1 MASSSKGPVYEHGWN
16 ASRCV
21 ERSLPVLMTVPL
33 IERNGAVDFEPTLP
47 GPRPPSHPN
56 PPGILEGMAQ
66 STLGVSTVC
75 PAEPLRTPAQES
87 FFLYHNKRPLGR
99 PPNRGLIS
107 CPRDSCLA
115 CGVECRAQRVSPL
128 ESELSEDFL
137 WFSWVFFFVCVCFC
151 FPLLFRFPRLVCFSA
166 FLLLSFSASLLFCFS
181 AAASLIVCFACL
193 FFMILLA
200 ALPCF
205 SMFLLFVFVF
215 YFCVFAF
222 LCFCFPLLLCF
233 YAFVLFRFS
242 CFSAFLLL

>member
-87 FFLYHNKRPLGR
+87 FFLYHKRPLGR